1 MGVSLQSRQI
11 IDHDGSWDAE
21 RVLRDV
27 GLPERF
33 VETVEALVGRRNRS
47 FISGVDVETETNV
60 ELRIKDGKD
69 DRPAR

>member
-33 VETVEALVGRRNRS
+33 VETVETLVGRRNRS

-60 ELRIKDGKD
+60 ELRIKDGED